1 MQKLS
6 CAPVVKISSIEAKC
20 TWNFAQQLVY
30 CKIQKKANAL
40 WFLFQSKMENQIYK
54 VVNIEGKGMGCVA
67 LKDIKPG
74 TIILNEVPQYT
85 IQRDVLIGK
94 VIHQKLK
101 FISIYF

>member
-1 MQKLS
+1 M
-6 CAPVVKISSIEAKC
+6 VKISSIEAKC
-20 TWNFAQQLVY
+20 GWNFTQQQLVY
-30 CKIQKKANAL
+30 CKRIKANAL
-40 WFLFQSKMENQIYK
+40 WFWFQSKMENQILYK

-85 IQRDVLIGK
+85 IQHDVLIGK

-101 FISIYF
+101 FMLIYF

>member
-1 MQKLS
+1 
-6 CAPVVKISSIEAKC
+6 
-20 TWNFAQQLVY
+20 
-30 CKIQKKANAL
+30 
-40 WFLFQSKMENQIYK
+40 MENQILYK

-85 IQRDVLIGK
+85 IQHDVLIGK

-101 FISIYF
+101 YFLNSNYVYRYFCNKRHKIVKILYLK